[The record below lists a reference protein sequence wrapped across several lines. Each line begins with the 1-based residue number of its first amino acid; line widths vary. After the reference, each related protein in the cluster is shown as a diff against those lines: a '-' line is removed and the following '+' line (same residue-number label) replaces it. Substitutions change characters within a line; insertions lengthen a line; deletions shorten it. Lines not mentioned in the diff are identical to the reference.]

1 MAVFVYHATTTKKNC
16 FGFDIIQTASMCY
29 FQSAIFERKQTSA
42 GNCFAENG
50 KEIANQSFCFSKIN
64 APPPIK
70 LLLQKITK
78 KKEEKQTGKGK
89 KNERKEK

>member
-1 MAVFVYHATTTKKNC
+1 MVVFVYHAIS
-16 FGFDIIQTASMCY
+16 FDIIQNVSMFY
-29 FQSAIFERKQTSA
+29 FQSAIFGRKQTSA

-78 KKEEKQTGKGK
+78 KKEEKQTGKEK
-89 KNERKEK
+89 KNVRKEK